1 MKNYLLLWILLAA
14 LGAAVILVMLEGWS
28 VIPVP
33 GIFVVFISLAIAA
46 IVVANELRRPIPQE
60 YYRKKA
66 LFPKIDERFLFDTPP
81 SGSVI
86 FGKDYHTEKTV
97 ASEVGHHVLVCGST
111 GSGKTACSLLPSI
124 LNYDGTGSLQI
135 IDIKSRE
142 LCYKSADINDPNT
155 QIVDLNLRKPYVYG
169 WDLLYKL
176 KKDGTDTEHEVLDI
190 IKEIAYVIVPKSK
203 ANNAFWDDAARNEFI
218 GLFLYEYVYGEKREF
233 IDIVKSIMNT
243 PLEEHLETALNGA
256 PRDSLVASYLT
267 SLASSADETL
277 FSVDLT
283 LSQNLYHFVS
293 EDAVY
298 FFRDNPKR
306 ANPTALHKNGVK
318 QYLCVDEHKLD
329 SGYDKFINIVMKQ
342 TLQELQSRTTSGSY
356 AHCTLIWDEWQRLT
370 DSGGSG
376 ADGGLRG
383 ATCSFLKTARSKHAS
398 VVLCAQNLDGFDK
411 QQILDIISNVH
422 YFYVLASNNSQSFTT
437 EVVTKMAGT
446 YYEKERSHSESKG
459 TSITTSF
466 REKPILKPED
476 LNCLGDD
483 AILII
488 TNYGYAR
495 TNKEGTAYY
504 KTEPYK
510 TKYEKILSVNKVA
523 MEGA

>member
-1 MKNYLLLWILLAA
+1 MKNYVLLWVVLTILATVL
-14 LGAAVILVMLEGWS
+14 LILVLNGWS
-28 VIPVP
+28 GFAVP
-33 GIFVVFISLAIAA
+33 GIVVVFIASAVTAI
-46 IVVANELRRPIPQE
+46 IIANEIRRPVPQE

-66 LFPKIDERFLFDTPP
+66 LYPKIDERFLSDAPP
-81 SGSVI
+81 SGSII

-218 GLFLYEYVYGEKREF
+218 GLFLYEYVYGKKWEF
-233 IDIVKSIMNT
+233 IDVVKSIMNT
-243 PLEEHLETALNGA
+243 PLQEHLDEALNGA

-267 SLASSADETL
+267 SLASSAEETL

-283 LSQNLYHFVS
+283 LSQNLYPFVS

-306 ANPTALHKNGVK
+306 ANPTALHINGVK

-329 SGYDKFINIVMKQ
+329 SGYDRFINVIMKQ
-342 TLQELQSRTTSGSY
+342 TLQELQSRTTSGNY
-356 AHCTLIWDEWQRLT
+356 APCVCILDEWQRLT
-370 DSGGSG
+370 QSCED
-376 ADGGLRG
+376 LRSV
-383 ATCSFLKTARSKHAS
+383 TSSFLKTGRSKHTS
-398 VVLCAQNLDGFDK
+398 LVLCAQNLDGFDK

-437 EVVTKMAGT
+437 EVATKMAGT

-466 REKPILKPED
+466 REKPVLKASD
-476 LNCLGDD
+476 LNCLGHD

-495 TNKEGTAYY
+495 VKKQAYY
-504 KTEPYK
+504 NTQPYQS
-510 TKYEKILSVNKVA
+510 KYEKILAVNQVV

>member
-1 MKNYLLLWILLAA
+1 M
-14 LGAAVILVMLEGWS
+14 
-28 VIPVP
+28 
-33 GIFVVFISLAIAA
+33 
-46 IVVANELRRPIPQE
+46 
-60 YYRKKA
+60 
-66 LFPKIDERFLFDTPP
+66 
-81 SGSVI
+81 
-86 FGKDYHTEKTV
+86 
-97 ASEVGHHVLVCGST
+97 
-111 GSGKTACSLLPSI
+111 LPSI

-218 GLFLYEYVYGEKREF
+218 GLFLYEYVYGKKWEF
-233 IDIVKSIMNT
+233 IDVVKSIMNT
-243 PLEEHLETALNGA
+243 PLQEHLEEALNGA

-267 SLASSADETL
+267 SLASSAEETL

-283 LSQNLYHFVS
+283 LSQNLYPFVS

-329 SGYDKFINIVMKQ
+329 SGYDRFINVIMKQ
-342 TLQELQSRTTSGSY
+342 TLQELQSRTTSGNY
-356 AHCTLIWDEWQRLT
+356 APCVCILDEWQRLT
-370 DSGGSG
+370 QSCED
-376 ADGGLRG
+376 LRSV
-383 ATCSFLKTARSKHAS
+383 TSSFLKTGRSKHTS
-398 VVLCAQNLDGFDK
+398 LVLCAQNLDGFDK

-437 EVVTKMAGT
+437 EVATKMAGT
-446 YYEKERSHSESKG
+446 YYEKERYHSESKG

-466 REKPILKPED
+466 REKPVLKASD
-476 LNCLGDD
+476 LNCLGHD

-495 TNKEGTAYY
+495 VKKQAYY
-504 KTEPYK
+504 NTQPYQS
-510 TKYEKILSVNKVA
+510 KYEKILAVNQVV

>member
-1 MKNYLLLWILLAA
+1 MKNYILLWVALTILATVLF
-14 LGAAVILVMLEGWS
+14 ILVLNGCSS
-28 VIPVP
+28 VAVP
-33 GIFVVFISLAIAA
+33 SIIVVFIASVVTAI
-46 IVVANELRRPIPQE
+46 IIANEIRRPAPQE

-66 LFPKIDERFLFDTPP
+66 LYPKIGDKFLFDTPP
-81 SGSVI
+81 SGSII
-86 FGKDYHTEKTV
+86 FGKDYHTGKTV

-124 LNYDGTGSLQI
+124 LNYNETGSLQI

-176 KKDGTDTEHEVLDI
+176 KKDGTDTEQEILTI
-190 IKEIAYVIVPKSK
+190 IKEIAYVIVPKTK
-203 ANNAFWDDAARNEFI
+203 ASNAFWDDAARNEFI
-218 GLFLYEYVYGEKREF
+218 GLFLYEYIYGEKRDF

-243 PLEEHLETALNGA
+243 PLQEHLEEALNRA
-256 PRDSLVASYLT
+256 PKDSLVASYLT
-267 SLASSADETL
+267 SLAYSAEETL

-283 LSQNLYHFVS
+283 LSQNLYPFVS

-306 ANPTALHKNGVK
+306 ADPTALHRNGVK

-329 SGYDKFINIVMKQ
+329 SGYDRFINIIMKQ
-342 TLQELQSRTTSGSY
+342 TLQEIQSRTSSGVY
-356 AHCTLIWDEWQRLT
+356 PQTTLLWDEWQRLT
-370 DSGGSG
+370 DSCTE
-376 ADGGLRG
+376 LR
-383 ATCSFLKTARSKHAS
+383 AVTASFLKTGRSKHAS

-466 REKPILKPED
+466 REKPVLKPED

-495 TNKEGTAYY
+495 TNKEATAYY

-510 TKYEKILSVNKVA
+510 AKYEKIFAVNTVA

>member
-1 MKNYLLLWILLAA
+1 MKNYVLLWVVLTILATVL
-14 LGAAVILVMLEGWS
+14 LVLVLNGWS
-28 VIPVP
+28 GFAVP
-33 GIFVVFISLAIAA
+33 GIVVVFIASAVTAI
-46 IVVANELRRPIPQE
+46 IIANEIRRPVPQE

-66 LFPKIDERFLFDTPP
+66 LYPKIDDKFLFDTPP
-81 SGSVI
+81 SGSII
-86 FGKDYHTEKTV
+86 FGKDYHTGKTV

-124 LNYDGTGSLQI
+124 LNYDGTGSLQL

-218 GLFLYEYVYGEKREF
+218 GLCLYEYVYGEKREF

-243 PLEEHLETALNGA
+243 PLQEHLEEALNGA

-267 SLASSADETL
+267 SLASSAEETL

-283 LSQNLYHFVS
+283 LSQKLYPFVS

-329 SGYDKFINIVMKQ
+329 SGYDRFINIVMKQ

-370 DSGGSG
+370 ESVSSG
-376 ADGGLRG
+376 ADGDGGLRG
-383 ATCSFLKTARSKHAS
+383 ATSSFIKTARSKHAS

-411 QQILDIISNVH
+411 QQILDLISNIH

-466 REKPILKPED
+466 REKPVLKASD
-476 LNCLGDD
+476 LNCLNDD

-495 TNKEGTAYY
+495 VKKQAYY
-504 KTEPYK
+504 NTQPYQS
-510 TKYEKILSVNKVA
+510 KYEKILAVNQVV